1 MSEIEYAVENQSVMR
16 ARDAMKTLVALPDS
30 EKVKFLSEL
39 HDRGETPEEITGF
52 AMALR
57 EMSDIHIKYPGLTDV
72 VGTGGDGK
80 NTVNVSTAV
89 SILLAS
95 MGIKTAKHGNF
106 GITGHHGSADFMK
119 YAGYNFKMDEKEI
132 VDRLNKE
139 NYVYILAPQYN
150 KSFAKF
156 SQARKQLSFR
166 TVFNILGP
174 LTNPLN
180 PDKVVLGV
188 YSCDLAGLYSKVV
201 LHEGKKGFII
211 HSSDGMDELSP
222 YSENHLYFIN
232 GKIEKMDIDP
242 EKLTGHRTGIEK
254 ISTVDSE
261 KSFKMLLAGLSGEN
275 RDVKEFI
282 ALNAFP
288 AIMINGMASTVEDAY
303 DLAIKYLDSGVAL
316 KKLREVCK

>member
-1 MSEIEYAVENQSVMR
+1 MNKTEYFLENNSVTR
-16 ARDAMKTLVALPDS
+16 AKETMKKLVNRPDS
-30 EKVKFLSEL
+30 EKIEFLKEI
-39 HDRGETPEEITGF
+39 HNRGETPAEITGF

-57 EMSDIHIKYPGLTDV
+57 EMADIQVKYPGLTDI

-95 MGIKTAKHGNF
+95 MRIKTAKHGNF
-106 GITGHHGSADFMK
+106 GITGHHGSADFME
-119 YAGYNFKMDEKEI
+119 YINYNFKMSENEI
-132 VDRLNKE
+132 VDKLNQK

-156 SQARKQLSFR
+156 AQARKELSFR

-180 PDKVVLGV
+180 PDKVVLGT
-188 YSCDLAGLYSKVV
+188 YSDSLAGLYAKVI
-201 LHEGKKGFII
+201 LQEHKKGFIV

-222 YSENHLYFIN
+222 YGENHLYFIN
-232 GKIEKMDIDP
+232 GKIEKMNIDP
-242 EKLTGHRTGIEK
+242 KKLTGHRTEIEK
-254 ISTVDSE
+254 ISTVNSE

-275 RDVKEFI
+275 RYVKEFI

-288 AIMINGMASTVEDAY
+288 AILINGMAHTAEEAY
-303 DLAIKYLDSGVAL
+303 DLAIKYIDSGMAV
-316 KKLREVCK
+316 KKLREVCE